1 MGWVVR
7 APGGAELR
15 EINWALSGLGGISPR
30 KQAGK
35 ELERK
40 VPLTAEMGGRQF
52 ERGDPGGRGKGFGGA
67 KVGGDKTRELQ
78 AASLAFWIVPG
89 EARTGEAQPGRAGPE
104 VTSLGICPVASSS
117 ASGCQTR
124 VERGSRPDP
133 RASKT
138 LPTIARSGRTD

>member
-1 MGWVVR
+1 MVR

-40 VPLTAEMGGRQF
+40 VPLTAQMGPASFKG
-52 ERGDPGGRGKGFGGA
+52 GTPGGRGKGFGGA
-67 KVGGDKTRELQ
+67 KVGEIRPESEP
-78 AASLAFWIVPG
+78 AASLALWIVPG
-89 EARTGEAQPGRAGPE
+89 EARTGEVQPGRAGPE

-117 ASGCQTR
+117 SSGCQSR
-124 VERGSRPDP
+124 VERGSRTDP
-133 RASKT
+133 RASTT
-138 LPTIARSGRTD
+138 LPSIARSGRTDCKP